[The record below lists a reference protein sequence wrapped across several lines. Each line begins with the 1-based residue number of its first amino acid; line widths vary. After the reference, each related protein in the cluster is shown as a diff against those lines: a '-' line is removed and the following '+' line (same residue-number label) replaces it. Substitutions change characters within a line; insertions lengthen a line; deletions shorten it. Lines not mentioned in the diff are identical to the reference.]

1 MERLSSGKRINSAS
15 DDAAGLAISNRIT
28 SQVRGLSQAI
38 RNANDGVSMIQ
49 TAEGALDTSSN
60 LLQRMRE
67 LAIQS
72 SNGTYSDS
80 NRITLN
86 AEYSQLVEELDRIGG
101 TTNFNGRK
109 LFDGSSEAI
118 SLQVGEQS
126 GQLISFGLEE
136 LNAFKLG
143 ISSTDTA
150 LAGTALNIDASSG
163 LLDATFKDAISINA
177 YALKAGEAGE
187 TVQVLLDEINSY
199 EGISAV
205 AEVDIT
211 ASKVGNGTLLSGQI
225 LQIQSF
231 DLNGEAKNFEIS
243 GGTTSLV
250 ELANKIT
257 ADTEGYIIARV
268 DKDGY
273 LNLYSQSAATI
284 RVGDPTGDTAT
295 GIENPG
301 IYDADIAKVIEGL
314 QHYNWVGEVETLI
327 DEYFGLSIDPADIAL
342 NIYNDADDQ
351 RLAYVSSSITNF
363 EGGNYSLNINMAYY
377 SDIVLPDG
385 TTSSGQISLERLIAH
400 ELVHAVFPDQ
410 LGFLTAQLPDNTEA
424 DGLNSFLPS
433 WFTEGFPEL
442 IAGADERV
450 INDFSS
456 AGSLLASSVFTNAWA
471 AVVDPAS
478 SSPDSSAKYSASY
491 LGAKILTDGVLAS
504 GNTLREFFDKLQTD
518 TATAVSAFQSSGD
531 SATLLSAMDLVLS
544 DAINTYTDWT
554 SLNDFETWV
563 STNGYAYLQDAFDNG
578 GGGTL
583 TIAAPNDLTV
593 LSNFQ
598 DADIGSIAGSDYS
611 STLQTIDASV
621 HAAVTNRDADSNG
634 EVTALELLPNST
646 TSSAGDFSVVYP
658 DQYSGEFAIFNAR
671 LRFNS
676 DDKTEI
682 RIAADKGQEAIL
694 SDFGFAENNILQ
706 VDELTEFVST
716 FELAQSA
723 IGKIDAAL
731 DRISEVR
738 SNLGAVANRLQF
750 TTENLSNVVENTIA
764 ARSRIMDADYSAE
777 SASLS
782 RAQILQRAGTA
793 MLAQANTQ
801 PRQVISLIR

>member
-658 DQYSGEFAIFNAR
+658 DQYSGEFAIFNAQ

-682 RIAADKGQEAIL
+682 RIAADKGQETIL
-694 SDFGFAENNILQ
+694 SDFGFAENTILQ

-764 ARSRIMDADYSAE
+764 ARSRIMDADYAAE

-793 MLAQANTQ
+793 MLAQANAQ
-801 PRQVISLIR
+801 PRQVLSLIR